1 MMLRKPWGLTLKC
14 LLAFIILSCASVKA
28 ESELFDLNDILV
40 RSQLYVW
47 NRISDLLDI
56 MRCGIAGGPGIGAEI
71 AVTEYAQLGA
81 YVTKEN
87 GVDFPHFLP
96 PLWLTHYYQQK
107 PIFNRH
113 EGFYATASFGP
124 WRTTN
129 QNPEEN
135 SFFPRGKWDLRA
147 QAALGVGHLYVNF
160 SADELQDFLAGI
172 VGWDPAGDDQVPDP
186 TASRRP
192 ADQFGRGVC
201 NILFGV
207 FEIPANIIRVNN
219 EEGDMAGIS
228 KGLGLGVWRF
238 VCREVVGVVELVTF
252 PFGWEPIIQPEY
264 MYQKEKSTTW
274 RVQRPAF
281 HRRY

>member
-1 MMLRKPWGLTLKC
+1 MMFRKPWGLTIKC
-14 LLAFIILSCASVKA
+14 LLAAIVLAGANLKA
-28 ESELFDLNDILV
+28 ESELLDLNDILV

-47 NRISDLLDI
+47 NRISDSLDLF
-56 MRCGIAGGPGIGAEI
+56 RCGIAGGPGIGAEI

-81 YVTKEN
+81 YVTKEH
-87 GVDFPHFLP
+87 GVDFPHFIP

-113 EGFYATASFGP
+113 DGYYATASFGP

-129 QNPEEN
+129 ADPDEN
-135 SFFPRGKWDLRA
+135 AFFPRHQWDLRA
-147 QAALGVGHLYVNF
+147 QAALGIGQLYINF
-160 SADELQDFLAGI
+160 SATELNDVLAGI
-172 VGWDPAGDDQVPDP
+172 VCWDPAEDDQYPDP
-186 TASRRP
+186 TAIRRP

-201 NILFGV
+201 NILFGILEV
-207 FEIPANIIRVNN
+207 PANVIRVNE
-219 EEGDMAGIS
+219 EEGDMAAIS
-228 KGLGLGVWRF
+228 KGLGRGVWRF

-264 MYQKEKSTTW
+264 FYQKKKSTSW